1 MPESALSSPPAR
13 EALRA
18 QIRAAAEAFASDT
31 RPLAEILN
39 GLVDDVERA
48 VREPLEIFPVCHHS
62 PSSALH
68 MVRRLR
74 ERAPKV
80 IFMECCEDLR
90 PLLDGL
96 AECTLPVALQAFAS
110 QAEGFPADWS
120 PLNLVC
126 PLTEFSAEFQAIAFS
141 LAHPDEV
148 ELVFVDR
155 SVDHFFQWRP
165 RGGEEPEPK
174 EEPPAAGAGPV
185 GGEEEAGREHGAAE
199 AVELGDSEPTLREF
213 TETLLRNARVAHY
226 SEWWDQYV
234 EAAVIGSDYRHY
246 REVFFL
252 VGSLIRRLGR
262 REGDIAEDELRE
274 RFMWTR
280 MKRHLVERGLKP
292 QEALYICGAAHAA
305 SRVEEFGAESPVLWD
320 IPERSKTEWL
330 YGLLPSS
337 HAAIERQFGHPSGSA
352 SLAEDRWRRELRK
365 AGLTAFRLPKKGK
378 TAQSGEGQDGETDE
392 GDAAEGTAGKT
403 KAKSK
408 ATAAKPKALSVGLP
422 PEHSGDLATF
432 LSGPPP
438 AAEEDR
444 DTLLDWCAGIV
455 SSARRHGYMSGT
467 ADSIAIYQTSVLLA
481 NLRNRRHPTPWDF
494 RDAAVTC
501 LEKDS
506 VPKRRDIAR
515 LCDLL
520 LGGDRIG
527 RIGYH
532 SMPPLA
538 RDVYDRLKVLPIQLE
553 ARNIQRALLDF
564 TKHPEWLAAS
574 DLLWKLRCLLPAD
587 VVRPIMGQRELGAA
601 APRQESWDLAIGRNQ
616 GAIIQ
621 LGYEGVTVE
630 FVLEQRLRRQAFAPE
645 ARTVDALRTAEE
657 SILFLKNPRLTAE
670 LGTRARALLVSEP
683 DVRDAAP
690 IHARIARLIHYYRA
704 FTALPE
710 WCAEFVTT
718 GYSHYC
724 ALLPNAFNDRGAK
737 PAEVAA
743 MLQFILTMESLALS
757 LGCGRSE
764 LVIAIRQ
771 AGLTTVDPVKLSLL
785 WSVECV
791 LQLRSIAALRAQFDR
806 VLDNPVALTTLPSWL
821 NGFLL
826 SLSFTPV
833 MGGFTVELMSRA
845 FASLPDEILMPWLPS
860 LLMSLKDHANAGGAL
875 ATLLKEAAA
884 VFPRSLAALESWTP
898 PWERQAAAA
907 ASSPQTSKAGGNPDG
922 RAAGSGASG
931 LAAVSHLL
939 RGFPDSSNA
948 LALLLGSHQG
958 WNEPLDGAEDSISPG
973 FLESA
978 SGSSPQ
984 ATSGLPAAAALL
996 AAWPD
1001 TAVALAAS
1009 TGPVAAARRGP

>member
-1 MPESALSSPPAR
+1 MPTPPAHD
-13 EALRA
+13 ALRA
-18 QIRAAAEAFASDT
+18 QIRAAAEAFASET
-31 RPLAEILN
+31 KPLAGILN

-48 VREPLEIFPVCHHS
+48 AREPLEIFPVCHHS
-62 PSSALH
+62 PSSAVH

-96 AECTLPVALQAFAS
+96 AECTLPVALQAFSS
-110 QAEGFPADWS
+110 QTEGFPPDWS

-141 LAHPDEV
+141 LTNHDAV

-155 SVDHFFQWRP
+155 SADHFFQWKP
-165 RGGEEPEPK
+165 RDEAKPEPSG
-174 EEPPAAGAGPV
+174 EPPAPAD
-185 GGEEEAGREHGAAE
+185 EELAHPHGAAL
-199 AVELGDSEPTLREF
+199 AVELGDSEPTLHEF
-213 TETLLRNARVAHY
+213 TDILLRNARVAHY

-234 EAAVIGSDYRHY
+234 EEAVIGADYTHY

-262 REGDIAEDELRE
+262 RDEDIAEDELRE

-280 MKRHLVERGLKP
+280 MKQHLAARNLPPED
-292 QEALYICGAAHAA
+292 ALYICGSAHAA
-305 SRVEEFGAESPVLWD
+305 SRVEEFGAGSPVLWD
-320 IPERSKTEWL
+320 IPARTKTEWL

-337 HAAIERQFGHPSGSA
+337 YAAIERQFAHPAGSA

-365 AGLTAFRLPKKGK
+365 ARLTAFRLPKKGK
-378 TAQSGEGQDGETDE
+378 EAGEIENGEE
-392 GDAAEGTAGKT
+392 AEAEAESEK
-403 KAKSK
+403 KPAKKSK
-408 ATAAKPKALSVGLP
+408 APAKPKSLPVSLP
-422 PEHSGDLATF
+422 PERTGDLATF

-438 AAEEDR
+438 ATEEDQ
-444 DTLLDWCAGIV
+444 DTLLAWCTGIV
-455 SSARRHGYMSGT
+455 SSARRHGYLSST
-467 ADSIAIYQTSVLLA
+467 ADSIAVYQTSVLLA

-506 VPKRRDIAR
+506 VPKRRDIGR

-527 RIGYH
+527 RIGYD

-538 RDVYDRLKVLPIQLE
+538 RDVYDRLKVLPVQLE

-564 TKHPEWLAAS
+564 TKHPEWLPAS
-574 DLLWKLRCLLPAD
+574 ELLWKLRCLLPAE

-601 APRQESWDLAIGRNQ
+601 PPRQESWDLAIGRYQ

-630 FVLEQRLRRQAFAPE
+630 FVLEQRLHRKAFGME
-645 ARTVDALRTAEE
+645 ARTVDALAAAEE
-657 SILFLKNPRLTAE
+657 SILFLKNARLTAE
-670 LGTRARALLVSEP
+670 LGARARALLISEP
-683 DVRDAAP
+683 DVRDAAK
-690 IHARIARLIHYYRA
+690 IYARIARLIHYYRS

-724 ALLPNAFNDRGAK
+724 TLLPNAFNDRGAK

-743 MLQFILTMESLALS
+743 MLQFILTLESLALS
-757 LGCGRSE
+757 LGCERSE

-771 AGLTTVDPVKLSLL
+771 AGLTATDPVKLALL

-791 LQLRSIAALRAQFDR
+791 LQLRAMASLRAQFDR

-833 MGGFTVELMSRA
+833 MSGFTVELMSKA
-845 FASLPDEILMPWLPS
+845 FAWLPDSILMPWLPS
-860 LLMSLKDHANAGGAL
+860 LLMSLKEHANTTGAL
-875 ATLLKEAAA
+875 ATLLKEAGAI
-884 VFPRSLAALESWTP
+884 FPRSLPALEAWTP
-898 PWERQAAAA
+898 PWDRHQAASASPKSVAGAAGTAAASPGSAAAA
-907 ASSPQTSKAGGNPDG
+907 ASP
-922 RAAGSGASG
+922 GSAP
-931 LAAVSHLL
+931 VRQLL
-939 RGFPDSSNA
+939 RLHPASANA
-948 LALLLGSHQG
+948 LAALLGTGESWSG
-958 WNEPLDGAEDSISPG
+958 TSPDPA
-973 FLESA
+973 ESA
-978 SGSSPQ
+978 LSDESGAVTGFHP
-984 ATSGLPAAAALL
+984 AAALL
-996 AAWPD
+996 AAWP
-1001 TAVALAAS
+1001 AASIALAKLAGS
-1009 TGPVAAARRGP
+1009 R